1 MNHSRALEVA
11 REIQIRVSDRQ
22 HTLYFHGESM
32 EPFLTEG
39 DQLIVQQI
47 AWDDIEIGDI
57 ITYRHEGQYPTKR
70 VIRKYDDLLE
80 FRCDGWP
87 WRVFETTRG
96 EVLGRVVARR
106 RGDEWLE
113 SSDAGWRAS
122 TRKALAK
129 SRRRGLFE
137 ALGRVVGL
145 GRFRGE

>member
-1 MNHSRALEVA
+1 MSQSRALEVA
-11 REIQIRVSDRQ
+11 REIQIRTSDRQ

-39 DQLIVQQI
+39 DQLVVQQVV
-47 AWDDIEIGDI
+47 WDDIEIGDI
-57 ITYRHEGQYPTKR
+57 ITYRHEDKYPTRR
-70 VIRKYDDLLE
+70 VIRKHDDVLE
-80 FRCDGWP
+80 FRCEGWP

-106 RGDEWLE
+106 RGDVWLE

-129 SRRRGLFE
+129 SRRRDLLA
-137 ALGRVVGL
+137 ALGRIVGL